1 VSIVTI
7 AEARDHL
14 RIDDTADDAMLQLYL
29 DAVETALAEHLNRA
43 LYDSDAGEDTTGLVL
58 TAALRAAIL
67 LQVGTLYAHREE
79 VTVVAGTVLRL
90 TEVVARL
97 VDPYRLEM
105 GV

>member
-1 VSIVTI
+1 MSIVTL
-7 AEARDHL
+7 AEARQHL

-29 DAVETALAEHLNRA
+29 DAVEIAMAEHLNRS
-43 LYDSDAGEDTTGLVL
+43 LYESDVGDDATGLVL
-58 TAALRAAIL
+58 TVALRAAIL
-67 LQVGTLYAHREE
+67 LQVGALYAHREE
-79 VTVVAGTVLRL
+79 VTVVTGTVLRL